1 MEADLQLVIV
11 IEGKP
16 PGTTFPCAPDWT
28 IGEAEVGIRKEFLLT
43 GGAIKLK
50 NTSTGKEISTREA
63 KSLAEEIQRN
73 TGEGIETLQLDG
85 AKIISG
91 EREFIF
97 TFVNGEKEF

>member
-1 MEADLQLVIV
+1 MNPAEIFLVIS
-11 IEGKP
+11 IGDTGRSFE
-16 PGTTFPCAPDWT
+16 CASDWT
-28 IGEAEVGIRKEFLLT
+28 IGEAEVGIRKEFVLT

-73 TGEGIETLQLDG
+73 TGEGIETLQFDG

-97 TFVNGEKEF
+97 TFVNGEKDF